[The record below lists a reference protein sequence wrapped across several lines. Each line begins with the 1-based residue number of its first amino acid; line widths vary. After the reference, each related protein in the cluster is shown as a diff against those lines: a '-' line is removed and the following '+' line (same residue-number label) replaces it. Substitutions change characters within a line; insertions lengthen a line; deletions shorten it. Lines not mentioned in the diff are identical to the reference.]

1 MFDMRHK
8 SLIITLLTL
17 PFVLGMC
24 AKMLTPV
31 GGPKDTTPP
40 KLVKTQP
47 ESGSLNFSGNTFKIT
62 FDEYVV
68 LNNPTENSIFS
79 PPLEQTPKFTV
90 SNKTLSVRIYDTLRP
105 NTTYNVVFTD
115 CIKDFTEGNPFPF
128 FQYTFSTGATLDTFS
143 YRGKLMDSRE
153 PEPVKNCFVF
163 LYHDDV
169 DSLPLTTRPDY
180 VTKTLADGTFRFSNI
195 AEGEYKIFALKDI
208 NKNLLFDLP
217 NEEIAFGD
225 TLVRAT
231 PMPSAVKAADTVV
244 LKKTT
249 KKKEKKKT
257 KKENTASAAPVIADT
272 DTISIYDEFWLFTE
286 KDTTLKL
293 ITCNNPAQGIY
304 NIVYNNEIHDYL
316 INFVNSQQTL
326 PFYETICE
334 TGDTITLYFKE
345 LPSDTLSL
353 EIKVGERTDTV
364 TLMPF
369 KTKSAKSGGRN
380 KKSGSAP
387 KLSVTAQNS
396 GELYKPFT
404 LNFTYPL
411 KPVENIE
418 YQIVKKKKRGNDT
431 IIAQLA
437 IPDTFITSIEIP
449 FDKEE
454 KVPYNISFRDSV
466 FYAYNGLTNDSLN
479 YNFTLHSEK
488 DYGNLIINYNL
499 EKVGTYIV
507 QLLTT
512 NGNIVC
518 NNTITNSQKVVYEHL
533 TPGEYKIKVIEDRN
547 RNGKWDT
554 GNYRKKEQPEKIFY
568 FKKKITIRG
577 YWELEED
584 FDF

>member
-1 MFDMRHK
+1 MRHK
-8 SLIITLLTL
+8 SLIIMLLTL

-31 GGPKDTTPP
+31 GGPKDTEPP
-40 KLVKTQP
+40 RLAKMQP

-68 LNNPTENSIFS
+68 LNNPTENCIFS
-79 PPLEQTPKFTV
+79 PPLEYTPKFTV
-90 SNKTLSVRIYDTLRP
+90 SNKTLSVKIYDTLRP
-105 NTTYNVVFTD
+105 NTTYNVVFAD

-128 FQYTFSTGATLDTFS
+128 FQYTFSTGSALDTFT

-153 PEPVKNCFVF
+153 PEPVKNCLVF
-163 LYHDDV
+163 LYRDDV

-180 VTKTLADGTFRFSNI
+180 ITRTLADGTFKFSNI

-225 TLVRAT
+225 VPVRAM
-231 PMPSAVKAADTVV
+231 PMPPAVKAADTVAV
-244 LKKTT
+244 KK
-249 KKKEKKKT
+249 KLKKEKKAVETEKT
-257 KKENTASAAPVIADT
+257 APAAAIAEADT
-272 DTISIYDEFWLFTE
+272 AGISDEFLLFAE

-293 ITCNNPAQGIY
+293 LSSGNPAQGIY
-304 NIVYNNEIHDYL
+304 NIIYNNEIRDYSL
-316 INFVNSQQTL
+316 NFIGLQKEL
-326 PFYETICE
+326 PFYETVCE
-334 TGDTITLYFKE
+334 SGDTITLYFKE
-345 LPSDTLSL
+345 LPSDTLFL
-353 EIKVGERTDTV
+353 EIKTVEGADTV
-364 TLMPF
+364 TLLPF

-380 KKSGSAP
+380 KKSGSTP

-404 LNFTYPL
+404 LKFPYPL
-411 KPVENIE
+411 KPAENIE
-418 YQIVKKKKRGNDT
+418 YQIVKKKKSGNDT
-431 IIAQLA
+431 IVAQLS
-437 IPDTFITSIEIP
+437 IPDTFVMSVEIP
-449 FDKEE
+449 IDKEE

-466 FYAYNGLTNDSLN
+466 FYAYNGLTNDSLS

-488 DYGNLIINYNL
+488 DYGNLIINYNPA
-499 EKVGTYIV
+499 KAGTYIV

-512 NGNIVC
+512 NGQTVC
-518 NNTITNSQKVVYEHL
+518 NNTVTNSQKIVYEHL